1 MISAKAKEDTDP
13 LKSSVAWTKIK
24 GGGVGLREGPGIS
37 NKIWLEAFF

>member
-24 GGGVGLREGPGIS
+24 GV
-37 NKIWLEAFF
+37 F